1 MKVLV
6 AYASRHGA
14 TKGIAER
21 IAETLT
27 GNGLETTLEPANG
40 IADVREYDAFVVGAA
55 AYAFHWLEGATKF
68 VRHNK
73 AVLAN
78 HPTWLFSSGPLGD
91 YEIDPKTG
99 KDQRITTIPRE
110 FAEFTAEIKPRDEHI
125 FFGAW
130 DTNAPAVGLMERFM
144 KVMPAKDALP
154 AGDFRD
160 WAEIEA
166 WAAQIASEL
175 RTAN

>member
-73 AVLAN
+73 AVLAIIR
-78 HPTWLFSSGPLGD
+78 HGCSVAVLLA
-91 YEIDPKTG
+91 
-99 KDQRITTIPRE
+99 ITKSIPR
-110 FAEFTAEIKPRDEHI
+110 
-125 FFGAW
+125 
-130 DTNAPAVGLMERFM
+130 PARISASRPF
-144 KVMPAKDALP
+144 PASS
-154 AGDFRD
+154 R
-160 WAEIEA
+160 
-166 WAAQIASEL
+166 SSRL
-175 RTAN
+175 RSSRGMSTSSLEPGIRMHPPWV